1 MLCVHVMDEQT
12 QLMKYYSA
20 RDDFHF
26 QCVNIFLK
34 SMSKCHRTLGINGE
48 KASIPPSAAI
58 LMLFMQNVGD
68 KMAPLR

>member
-1 MLCVHVMDEQT
+1 MDEQT

-26 QCVNIFLK
+26 QCVNIFFLK
-34 SMSKCHRTLGINGE
+34 SMSKCHRTLRINGE
-48 KASIPPSAAI
+48 KDSIPSSAAI
-58 LMLFMQNVGD
+58 LMPFIQNVRD